1 MTPGLP
7 SPRST
12 WVRFTV
18 VAAVVL
24 AFALAATVVLA
35 WQLARLQ
42 GRAAVDE
49 RLDREREVF
58 AVRAAALLVGSTGPA
73 DLERRFQ
80 GYLATQPGSA
90 LHMTVIRVNGGP
102 VLTTAT
108 GPAPVVALRD
118 GDRLPAGVPGRLVTR
133 ATPEGDVRVL
143 ATPVTVDGRRVAVL
157 EVDGWLGGVDHDA
170 TTLAGRVALAATF
183 AGVLGVVVL
192 ALALRR
198 ATRPLRALHA
208 AAERAGIGDL
218 AVRVPDPGGRPD
230 EVGDLARA
238 FNGMLERISAE
249 VEARTALFA
258 AVSHELR
265 TPVAV
270 ARGHLELLETGIA
283 ADPEASLRLVG
294 AELVRLSR
302 LLDDLLLLAAADG
315 DTFLVPT
322 DVTVD
327 RVVEEVRLRLVG
339 LDLGDVAVEAVD
351 TTGRTEGAGATTVRV
366 DLDRVLQAVLNL
378 VVNARRHT
386 PAGTR
391 VEVRVGVVGGVLDVS
406 VADDGPGIPEAL
418 RARVF
423 EPFARGGRGST
434 GLGLA
439 VVRAVVEAHGGH
451 VELTTGATGTTIRLT
466 FGATA
471 AP

>member
-1 MTPGLP
+1 
-7 SPRST
+7 
-12 WVRFTV
+12 
-18 VAAVVL
+18 
-24 AFALAATVVLA
+24 
-35 WQLARLQ
+35 
-42 GRAAVDE
+42 
-49 RLDREREVF
+49 
-58 AVRAAALLVGSTGPA
+58 GPA
-73 DLERRFQ
+73 DLERRLQ

-90 LHMTVIRVNGGP
+90 LHMTVIRVDGGP

-118 GDRLPAGVPGRLVTR
+118 GARLPAGVPGRVVTR

-143 ATPVTVDGRRVAVL
+143 ATPVTGDGRRVAVL
-157 EVDGWLGGVDHDA
+157 EVDGWLGAVDHDA
-170 TTLAGRVALAATF
+170 TTLAGRVALAATL
-183 AGVLGVVVL
+183 AGALGVVVL
-192 ALALRR
+192 ALALRT

-249 VEARTALFA
+249 VAARTALFA

-270 ARGHLELLETGIA
+270 ARGHLELVVSGIA
-283 ADPEASLRLVG
+283 ADPDASLRLVG

-315 DTFLVPT
+315 ETFLVPT

-327 RVVEEVRLRLVG
+327 RVVDEVRLRLVG
-339 LDLGDVAVEAVD
+339 LDLGDVTVEAVEPVEAVD
-351 TTGRTEGAGATTVRV
+351 GTPGAGATTVRV

-391 VEVRVGVVGGVLDVS
+391 VAVRVGVVDGALDVA

-439 VVRAVVEAHGGH
+439 VVRAVTTAHGGT
-451 VELTTGATGTTIRLT
+451 VDLDSGPAGTTVRLR
-466 FGATA
+466 FGAPTGSV
-471 AP
+471 

>member
-24 AFALAATVVLA
+24 ALALAATVALA
-35 WQLARLQ
+35 WELARLQ

-73 DLERRFQ
+73 DLKRRFE

-90 LHMTVIRVNGGP
+90 LHMTVIRVDGGP

-108 GPAPVVALRD
+108 GPAPVAVLRD
-118 GDRLPAGVPGRLVTR
+118 GDRLPAGVPGRVVTR
-133 ATPEGDVRVL
+133 ATSEGDVRVL

-170 TTLAGRVALAATF
+170 TTLAGRVALAATL

-192 ALALRR
+192 ALALRT

-249 VEARTALFA
+249 VAARTALFA

-283 ADPEASLRLVG
+283 ADPDASLRLVG

-339 LDLGDVAVEAVD
+339 LDLGDVAVEAV
-351 TTGRTEGAGATTVRV
+351 GPAGATTVRV

-391 VEVRVGVVGGVLDVS
+391 VEVRVGVVDGALDVG

-439 VVRAVVEAHGGH
+439 VVRAVATAHGGG
-451 VELTTGATGTTIRLT
+451 VDLDSGPAGTTVRLR
-466 FGATA
+466 FGGPAGQL
-471 AP
+471 